1 MGAAVAWA
9 PEPADLFAACHARF
23 EQVLQVAGSQETQQM
38 KHSDLERLL
47 AAEGQEL
54 MRQVYQACL
63 DQRAQAEV
71 NDEVVDAQGKQRTRQ
86 RTQRRE
92 LETIFGTVE
101 VGRTGYGAEGEASL
115 HPLDAQLNLPDE
127 RYSLEVRRRVA
138 LEASKNSFDET
149 VETLSRYT
157 GAEIGKRQVEELVG
171 RAAQDFD
178 AFYEQRHHQAAAA
191 EATAA
196 QATATEAAATEAA
209 AAQATAAHATAAQA
223 TATEAAAAP
232 PAATDA
238 VPTDGLLVI
247 TGDAKGVVMHREDL
261 RPATRTASERT
272 PRSKL
277 NTRLSKGEKRNRKR
291 MAMVAAVYAVAAQVR
306 TPEQML
312 AVLAR
317 EEEAEPRPARPRP
330 QHKRVWASLEQEPRE
345 VLEEAFRE
353 ALQRD
358 PQGNQRWV
366 AVVDGNET
374 QLTILKELAEH
385 YGVRLTI
392 VLDIF
397 HVLEYLWKA
406 GHALAAEGSA
416 ELEQWVL
423 QRLGRVLEGR
433 APHVAA
439 GMRRSATKRRLA
451 TRKREPVDRCANY
464 LLKYQDYLA
473 YDQYLAAGFPIGSG
487 VIEGACR
494 HLVNDRLGITGARWR
509 LHGAEAVLRLRALRS
524 SGDFDEYWRFHE
536 AREWERTHRQRYA
549 DGQVPSLQQ
558 PNTGRPRLRIVR
570 E

>member
-9 PEPADLFAACHARF
+9 PEPADPFAACHARF

-47 AAEGQEL
+47 ATEGQEL
-54 MRQVYQACL
+54 MRQLYQACL
-63 DQRAQAEV
+63 DQRAQVEV

-196 QATATEAAATEAA
+196 QATAAQAAAAQAAATEAA
-209 AAQATAAHATAAQA
+209 A
-223 TATEAAAAP
+223 EP

-317 EEEAEPRPARPRP
+317 DEEAEPRPARPRP

-374 QLTILKELAEH
+374 QLTILKELAKH

-433 APHVAA
+433 AHQVAA

-451 TRKREPVDRCANY
+451 KRQREPVDRCANY

-494 HLVNDRLGITGARWR
+494 HLVKDRLGITGARWR
-509 LHGAEAVLRLRALRS
+509 LRGAEAVLRLRALRS
-524 SGDFDEYWRFHE
+524 SGDFDDYWRFHE

-549 DGQVPSLQQ
+549 DGQLPSLQQ

>member
-9 PEPADLFAACHARF
+9 PEPADPFAACHARF

-47 AAEGQEL
+47 AEEGQEL
-54 MRQVYQACL
+54 MRQLYQACL

-196 QATATEAAATEAA
+196 QATAAEAT
-209 AAQATAAHATAAQA
+209 AAQATAAQAA
-223 TATEAAAAP
+223 ATEAAAAP

-238 VPTDGLLVI
+238 VPTDALLVI

-317 EEEAEPRPARPRP
+317 DEEAEPRPARPRP

-358 PQGNQRWV
+358 PQGNQIWV

-374 QLTILKELAEH
+374 QLTILKQLAEH

-406 GHALAAEGSA
+406 GHALG
-416 ELEQWVL
+416 
-423 QRLGRVLEGR
+423 G
-433 APHVAA
+433 
-439 GMRRSATKRRLA
+439 
-451 TRKREPVDRCANY
+451 
-464 LLKYQDYLA
+464 
-473 YDQYLAAGFPIGSG
+473 
-487 VIEGACR
+487 
-494 HLVNDRLGITGARWR
+494 
-509 LHGAEAVLRLRALRS
+509 
-524 SGDFDEYWRFHE
+524 
-536 AREWERTHRQRYA
+536 
-549 DGQVPSLQQ
+549 
-558 PNTGRPRLRIVR
+558 
-570 E
+570 

>member
-1 MGAAVAWA
+1 
-9 PEPADLFAACHARF
+9 
-23 EQVLQVAGSQETQQM
+23 
-38 KHSDLERLL
+38 
-47 AAEGQEL
+47 
-54 MRQVYQACL
+54 
-63 DQRAQAEV
+63 
-71 NDEVVDAQGKQRTRQ
+71 
-86 RTQRRE
+86 
-92 LETIFGTVE
+92 
-101 VGRTGYGAEGEASL
+101 
-115 HPLDAQLNLPDE
+115 
-127 RYSLEVRRRVA
+127 
-138 LEASKNSFDET
+138 
-149 VETLSRYT
+149 
-157 GAEIGKRQVEELVG
+157 
-171 RAAQDFD
+171 
-178 AFYEQRHHQAAAA
+178 
-191 EATAA
+191 
-196 QATATEAAATEAA
+196 
-209 AAQATAAHATAAQA
+209 
-223 TATEAAAAP
+223 
-232 PAATDA
+232 
-238 VPTDGLLVI
+238 
-247 TGDAKGVVMHREDL
+247 MHREDL

-374 QLTILKELAEH
+374 QLTILKQLAEH

-433 APHVAA
+433 AHQVAA

-487 VIEGACR
+487 VIKGACR
-494 HLVNDRLGITGARWR
+494 HLVNDRMGITGARWR
-509 LHGAEAVLRLRALRS
+509 LRGAEAVLRLRALRS